1 MSSVGSSPLSQ
12 LLERT
17 SHRRPTQHDRVL
29 VPYTSLRIPFPGRTL
44 SINLIAS
51 SLITLTTISLAKI
64 KEAVRA
70 LEGIQVKDLVQ
81 LLGRYGS
88 CTSGDLVR

>member
-51 SLITLTTISLAKI
+51 SLITLTTISREI

-81 LLGRYGS
+81 LLGR
-88 CTSGDLVR
+88 VRVLH